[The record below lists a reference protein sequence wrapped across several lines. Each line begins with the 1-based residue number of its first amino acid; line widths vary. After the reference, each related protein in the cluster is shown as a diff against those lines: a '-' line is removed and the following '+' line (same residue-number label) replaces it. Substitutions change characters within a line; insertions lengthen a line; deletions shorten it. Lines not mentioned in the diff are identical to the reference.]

1 MMIEVKKMKYLF
13 RYLKKEPVKVGIV
26 IILTII
32 TSALRVTHAL
42 INVNIL
48 NALIKLQLHNFF
60 NWVMI
65 DIGVFAILSIF
76 LILLQIQTAKT
87 IEFLCLDL
95 RKDIVRQIA
104 NKPIMK
110 YQEKDTGVYA
120 SWLTNDMNTIEN
132 NGFYNILQSIQV
144 ITDPLFSIIA
154 LLQFSWT
161 FIPLILLVS
170 FLTVFLPQIVHDRL
184 ASASLST
191 TQANENLLSTINDG
205 LRGFATYS
213 IFGVERQ
220 LENRITSATMTL
232 IGKKVRQAKYQAVA
246 NNIAGF
252 SNILGQTGI
261 EAWTGF
267 LALQKSISIGVIGS
281 SGNLSYNVFNS
292 LAAIAPMWAE
302 MTALTPIFEKYHLDD
317 KNKPKQTGR
326 TLENND
332 FQCLDIENLQI
343 SFGDKPVFKQ
353 PLNLHISK
361 NQKIALD
368 GDSGSGK
375 STLLKIISGQI
386 KNYQGSVK
394 INNQDEKTLSYDAIR
409 ETLIYV
415 DQIPYLFN
423 GTIRYNLELGE
434 HFSDQE
440 IFDALR
446 KANLLDYVK
455 ELPAGLNTK
464 VGENGTKMSGGQ
476 KQRLALARGLLRNR
490 KLFLLD
496 ESTSSLDKKS
506 ALNVEN
512 IFLSQPDITVIFV
525 SHQLHD
531 ENKQKF
537 DRIIK
542 I

>member
-1 MMIEVKKMKYLF
+1 MKYLF

-161 FIPLILLVS
+161 FIPLILIVS

-252 SNILGQTGI
+252 SNILG
-261 EAWTGF
+261 
-267 LALQKSISIGVIGS
+267 
-281 SGNLSYNVFNS
+281 
-292 LAAIAPMWAE
+292 P
-302 MTALTPIFEKYHLDD
+302 
-317 KNKPKQTGR
+317 
-326 TLENND
+326 
-332 FQCLDIENLQI
+332 
-343 SFGDKPVFKQ
+343 
-353 PLNLHISK
+353 
-361 NQKIALD
+361 
-368 GDSGSGK
+368 
-375 STLLKIISGQI
+375 
-386 KNYQGSVK
+386 
-394 INNQDEKTLSYDAIR
+394 
-409 ETLIYV
+409 
-415 DQIPYLFN
+415 
-423 GTIRYNLELGE
+423 
-434 HFSDQE
+434 
-440 IFDALR
+440 
-446 KANLLDYVK
+446 
-455 ELPAGLNTK
+455 
-464 VGENGTKMSGGQ
+464 
-476 KQRLALARGLLRNR
+476 
-490 KLFLLD
+490 
-496 ESTSSLDKKS
+496 
-506 ALNVEN
+506 
-512 IFLSQPDITVIFV
+512 
-525 SHQLHD
+525 
-531 ENKQKF
+531 
-537 DRIIK
+537 
-542 I
+542 